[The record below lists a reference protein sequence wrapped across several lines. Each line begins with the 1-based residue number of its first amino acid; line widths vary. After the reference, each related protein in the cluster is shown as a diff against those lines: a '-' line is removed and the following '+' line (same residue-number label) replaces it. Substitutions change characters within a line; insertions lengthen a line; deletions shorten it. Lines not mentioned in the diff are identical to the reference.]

1 MKTDNDLPIQFV
13 APAAKLTMPSRL
25 ITDRRFKWRE
35 SAKTDVRRTWRKA
48 RLLAR
53 LQGVQA

>member
-25 ITDRRFKWRE
+25 ITDRRFKWRD

-53 LQGVQA
+53 LQGAQS